1 MVLITILRSY
11 SARKF
16 LLEWSPVKLW
26 EKIKMTKF
34 SPKGFFLAHGT
45 PKIVIRDLDFG
56 GGGGVG
62 IFNFF
67 FLIFFLT
74 RGGKLGVA

>member
-1 MVLITILRSY
+1 
-11 SARKF
+11 
-16 LLEWSPVKLW
+16 VKLW

-34 SPKGFFLAHGT
+34 SPKGFFLAHGN

-56 GGGGVG
+56 GVG
-62 IFNFF
+62 IFKIF

-74 RGGKLGVA
+74 SCFSGGQAGSRLIALADFPLEFHSGFAKCG